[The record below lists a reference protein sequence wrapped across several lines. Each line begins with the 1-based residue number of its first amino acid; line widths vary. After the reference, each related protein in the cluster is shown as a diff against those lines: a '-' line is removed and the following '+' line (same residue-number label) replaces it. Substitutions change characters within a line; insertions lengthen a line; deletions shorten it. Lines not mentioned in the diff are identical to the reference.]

1 MKKSS
6 AKHENHAAHQT
17 VTEEFITVPTGSE
30 SIRIG
35 FTDQKIS
42 GRAGISTF
50 SAFMGWHRFGDLLCK
65 LLPDRQA
72 KAKAGRGGN
81 TRLHWGLL
89 PGS

>member
-6 AKHENHAAHQT
+6 AKHENHTAHQT
-17 VTEEFITVPTGSE
+17 VTEEFINVPTGSE

-65 LLPDRQA
+65 LLPDRQ
-72 KAKAGRGGN
+72 GEGEGG
-81 TRLHWGLL
+81 TRRQARATL
-89 PGS
+89 P